1 MQGNSLWLVKWYIG
15 NTSTFTPVT
24 IAIFKISENCS
35 LLNPATGIII
45 SNLQVD
51 YDSGVLSLFRTY
63 GTTNYG

>member
-1 MQGNSLWLVKWYIG
+1 
-15 NTSTFTPVT
+15 
-24 IAIFKISENCS
+24 